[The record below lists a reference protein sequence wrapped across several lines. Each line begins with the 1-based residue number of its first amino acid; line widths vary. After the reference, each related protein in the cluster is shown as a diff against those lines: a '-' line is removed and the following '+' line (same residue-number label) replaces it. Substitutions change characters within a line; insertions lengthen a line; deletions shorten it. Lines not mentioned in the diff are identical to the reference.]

1 MKIFLIEVMNATESR
16 TVEIKAWNWVAALE
30 DAAVEYLWASG
41 FRVLEMDGKPF
52 SNVIHTR

>member
-1 MKIFLIEVMNATESR
+1 MKIFLIEVASSTESR
-16 TVEIKAWNWVAALE
+16 NVEVKAWNWVAALE
-30 DAAVEYLWASG
+30 DAAAEHLWASE